1 MKTIIFLL
9 LSFCASAQVANNTW
23 TVVNLSDNLRLQFNG
38 NPVKQKAVIT
48 SFIIYNTKEW
58 QLEVQVQSYE
68 SVAGAYGNYI
78 PATIAADGVLTQ
90 AQKDVLL
97 QTYNDKYIRYG
108 TTGHWVDVN
117 GNIVSAGT
125 PGAITELAY
134 WQQFKLN
141 QIAGTG
147 TLATQGA
154 LDEVYLIV
162 AALINKLN
170 TNKNW

>member
-1 MKTIIFLL
+1 MKTLFFILI
-9 LSFCASAQVANNTW
+9 SFCASAQVANNTW

-48 SFIIYNTKEW
+48 SFTIFNTKEW
-58 QLEVQVQSYE
+58 QLEVQIQSYE

-78 PATIAADGVLTQ
+78 MTTIAADGVLTQ

-97 QTYNDKYIRYG
+97 QTYGDKYIRYG
-108 TTGHWVDVN
+108 TAGHWVDVN
-117 GNIVSAGT
+117 GNIVASGT

-147 TLATQGA
+147 TLSTQGA
-154 LDEVYLIV
+154 LDEMYLIV